1 MAKNIDWL
9 DQFANDQYKQLKKT
23 ASINKI
29 AEQIIV
35 NCSAYP
41 NAKIGSLVDY
51 ENNKYKVIDTEYHDK
66 SGPGILLEKVADLE
80 SPTASGEV
88 SVKDGT
94 VPASTTE
101 NGANCGDPTCGLPKT
116 AAAAAANEEEDIL
129 ADFDDSNSNDDEIT
143 LTAASEYP
151 SIIPE
156 PGGVKPIASA
166 PIEGPNKKNVT
177 DAPYHPIF
185 DPGEQYALDS
195 LDEWQDAADRTL
207 KTIEKEDSIDRT
219 TVEGHYTWNT
229 EIDNMLDDVPAGTSK
244 DYDSLAEFDDSS
256 SEEDINTDTDDNIDI
271 DEDIDM
277 DKDTDNVDEAVDT
290 LVEDEELPADDES
303 IEDENISDDEEI
315 DLDIDEDEE
324 IPADEVDEEIADE
337 DLPDDDELEDID
349 TDNDLE
355 DEEIPD
361 EEEDK
366 KVAAASISP
375 TRRISRLAYKNN

>member
-9 DQFANDQYKQLKKT
+9 DQFAVDQYKQLKKT

-88 SVKDGT
+88 STKDGT
-94 VPASTTE
+94 VPASTTD
-101 NGANCGDPTCGLPKT
+101 NSNSANCGDPACGLPKT
-116 AAAAAANEEEDIL
+116 AAKEDEDIL
-129 ADFDDSNSNDDEIT
+129 ADFDDSSNEDNEDNSLDNDID
-143 LTAASEYP
+143 SEYP
-151 SIIPE
+151 SIIPA
-156 PGGVKPIASA
+156 PGGVKPIASE
-166 PIEGPNKKNVT
+166 PITGPNKKHVT
-177 DAPYHPIF
+177 DAPYHPTF

-229 EIDNMLDDVPAGTSK
+229 EIDNMLDDAPAGTPK
-244 DYDSLAEFDDSS
+244 DYDSLADFDDSPS
-256 SEEDINTDTDDNIDI
+256 SEDNDD
-271 DEDIDM
+271 DEND
-277 DKDTDNVDEAVDT
+277 DKAMDEAVDSIIDT
-290 LVEDEELPADDES
+290 DEELSDEELP
-303 IEDENISDDEEI
+303 DENDSENEDLVDEEI
-315 DLDIDEDEE
+315 PDSDEYEE
-324 IPADEVDEEIADE
+324 IPADEQADDEIADE
-337 DLPDDDELEDID
+337 DLPDIDDEDG
-349 TDNDLE
+349 T
-355 DEEIPD
+355 DEEIDDSNIDEDLPD
-361 EEEDK
+361 VDDEDEK
-366 KVAAASISP
+366 KTASPNFSSRP
-375 TRRISRLAYKNN
+375 ISRLAYKNN